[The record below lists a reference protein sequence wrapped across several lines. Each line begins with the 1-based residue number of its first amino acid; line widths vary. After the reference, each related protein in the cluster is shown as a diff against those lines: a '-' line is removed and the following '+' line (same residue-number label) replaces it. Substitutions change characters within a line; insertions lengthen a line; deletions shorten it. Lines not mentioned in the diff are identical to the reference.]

1 MLCFPQ
7 ILLSTYIPLSLG
19 SPAARSTLIQL
30 GYYLLSFLLMKK
42 LSANVLAVDT
52 KLLLK
57 RSLSAGGPAG
67 VIACPVNGQL
77 GHGDSVFPR
86 RA

>member
-1 MLCFPQ
+1 
-7 ILLSTYIPLSLG
+7 
-19 SPAARSTLIQL
+19 
-30 GYYLLSFLLMKK
+30 MKK

-77 GHGDSVFPR
+77 GHGDSVSHGVHRPSAMKDSLPR
-86 RA
+86 HFWVNKKNS

>member
-1 MLCFPQ
+1 
-7 ILLSTYIPLSLG
+7 
-19 SPAARSTLIQL
+19 
-30 GYYLLSFLLMKK
+30 MKK

-57 RSLSAGGPAG
+57 RSLSAGGPAD